1 MSSGADEINPAEG
14 VRKSSG
20 VEDNIIAVQDR
31 TDDVLKLVI
40 LNEDQPTEWIES
52 DPDKA
57 VDLEEVR

>member
-1 MSSGADEINPAEG
+1 VSSGADEINPAEG